1 MRGLGHVV
9 ILLTK
14 IWKGGGA
21 FVPLPCP
28 FGSDGTA
35 CHPVAIRK
43 EKYGD
48 ALKKL
53 RATKMG

>member
-1 MRGLGHVV
+1 MSKILIARFKIILYKV
-9 ILLTK
+9 IFRD
-14 IWKGGGA
+14 I
-21 FVPLPCP
+21 
-28 FGSDGTA
+28 DGV

-53 RATKMG
+53 RVSIIV

>member
-1 MRGLGHVV
+1 MGHVV
-9 ILLTK
+9 ILMQVGCASIDQNL
-14 IWKGGGA
+14 
-21 FVPLPCP
+21 
-28 FGSDGTA
+28 GSDGNG

-53 RATKMG
+53 RASKMG